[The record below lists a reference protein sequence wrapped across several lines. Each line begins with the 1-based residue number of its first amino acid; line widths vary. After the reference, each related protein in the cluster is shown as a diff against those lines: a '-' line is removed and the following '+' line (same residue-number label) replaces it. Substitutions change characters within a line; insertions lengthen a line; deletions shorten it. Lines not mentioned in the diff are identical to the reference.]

1 MTQKNINFLASY
13 PCAQY
18 VPTKLAVA
26 MVCLI
31 FALPNFLDPFDA
43 LTTTAAKN
51 LTEMVA
57 CRPQSLAYR

>member
-1 MTQKNINFLASY
+1 MTQKNKSISFLASY

-18 VPTKLAVA
+18 DTVPDKLSVA

-43 LTTTAAKN
+43 LTTRN
-51 LTEMVA
+51 VG
-57 CRPQSLAYR
+57 